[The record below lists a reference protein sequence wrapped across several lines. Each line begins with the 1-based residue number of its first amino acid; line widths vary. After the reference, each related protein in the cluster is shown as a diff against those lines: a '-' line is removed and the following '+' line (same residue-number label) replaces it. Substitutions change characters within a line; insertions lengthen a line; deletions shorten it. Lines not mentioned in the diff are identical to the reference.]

1 MKNKKK
7 YMMAIGQLGLLALT
21 QVLSGYAYSED
32 GVSQSEITIGGVM
45 DLEGRSSGLGLGM
58 KAGIEAALKNQTIS
72 GKKIRFVTLDD
83 SYNPVKTSASTKA
96 LVDQKVFLFA
106 GNVGTPTAKVS
117 LPILEHHNIPAIG
130 FFTGAGLLR
139 ANNPNVINYRASY
152 VQETKAVIES
162 ALKNGVKPEGICA
175 YVQNDAYGMAGI
187 KGIRKALSNTSASG
201 SVVAT
206 LDQIINMKGDRPK
219 RNGMG
224 PVGVY
229 ARNTFTARAGY
240 DSLKAWEKKQGTS
253 CRLIVT
259 VGAYASISRFIA
271 YAKSKNEA
279 WVYSAVSFTGAGNLA
294 ESLKKFGVRDK
305 VIMTQVVP
313 LQDSDLAIVK
323 DARRDLGKD
332 YGYVS
337 QEGYIVGKLLLHGLQ
352 QLQQKEKKQ
361 EKVVVSTTG
370 KSKKHGKSSKS
381 GNASDIHKNEVSAAR
396 GNKPI
401 TRDNL
406 MAALRG
412 HKFNL
417 GGLEMD
423 FTDDNQG
430 SDLVVLTTLSKGQW
444 VPLKKTNWNVLL
456 EQRIAQAN

>member
-1 MKNKKK
+1 MLVTDKGIPSIRKKMNNNKK
-7 YMMAIGQLGLLALT
+7 YIMTIGQLGLLALT
-21 QVLSGYAYSED
+21 QTLSGYAYSEE
-32 GVSQSEITIGGVM
+32 GISQSEITIGGVM

-58 KAGIEAALKNQTIS
+58 KAGIEAALKDQTIS
-72 GKKIRFVTLDD
+72 GRKIRFVTLDD

-96 LVDQKVFLFA
+96 LIDQKVFLFA

-117 LPILEHHNIPAIG
+117 LPILEQNNIPAIG

-139 ANNPNVINYRASY
+139 NNNSNVINYRASY

-162 ALKNGVKPEGICA
+162 ALKNGVKAEGICA

-187 KGIRKALSNTSASG
+187 KGIRKALNSTYASG
-201 SVVAT
+201 SVITT
-206 LDQIINMKGDRPK
+206 LDQIIKMKGDRPK
-219 RNGMG
+219 RNGVG

-279 WVYSAVSFTGAGNLA
+279 WIYSAVSFTGADNLSS
-294 ESLKKFGVRDK
+294 SLKKFGVKDK

-313 LQDSDLAIVK
+313 LQDSNLAIVK
-323 DARRDLGKD
+323 DARRDLGKE

-352 QLQQKEKKQ
+352 QLQPKGAVAASTAGKNKKN
-361 EKVVVSTTG
+361 G
-370 KSKKHGKSSKS
+370 KDNK
-381 GNASDIHKNEVSAAR
+381 ASDTNK
-396 GNKPI
+396 NKPI

-406 MAALRG
+406 MAALKG

-430 SDLVVLTTLSKGQW
+430 SDLVVLTTLSNGQW
-444 VPLKKTNWNVLL
+444 IPLKKAHWNTLL
-456 EQRIAQAN
+456 EKRIAQVN

>member
-1 MKNKKK
+1 MKNKKR
-7 YMMAIGQLGLLALT
+7 YIMAIGQLGLLALT
-21 QVLSGYAYSED
+21 QTLSGYAYSED
-32 GVSQSEITIGGVM
+32 GVNQSEITIGGVM

-58 KAGIEAALKNQTIS
+58 KAGIEAALRDQTIS

-83 SYNPVKTSASTKA
+83 SYNPVKTGVSTKA

-117 LPILEHHNIPAIG
+117 LPILEQNNIPAIG

-139 ANNPNVINYRASY
+139 NNNPNVINYRASY

-187 KGIRKALSNTSASG
+187 KGIRKALNNTRSSN
-201 SVVAT
+201 SVIST
-206 LDQIINMKGDRPK
+206 LDQIIKMEGDRPK
-219 RNGMG
+219 RNGVG

-271 YAKSKNEA
+271 YAKSKKEA
-279 WVYSAVSFTGAGNLA
+279 WVYSAVSFTGAGNLSS
-294 ESLKKFGVRDK
+294 SLKKFGVKDD

-313 LQDSDLAIVK
+313 LKDSNLEIVK
-323 DARRDLGKD
+323 NARRDLGKE

-352 QLQQKEKKQ
+352 QLQGNNTVAE
-361 EKVVVSTTG
+361 STTG
-370 KSKKHGKSSKS
+370 KGKKNSKNSKSS
-381 GNASDIHKNEVSAAR
+381 DEVTAVR
-396 GNKPI
+396 KNKPI

-406 MAALRG
+406 MAAFKG

-430 SDLVVLTTLSKGQW
+430 SDLVVLTTLSNGQW
-444 VPLKKTNWNVLL
+444 IPLKKTNWNALL
-456 EQRIAQAN
+456 EQRIAQAY